1 MKKLSILTPIF
12 LTIVLALASITGVS
26 AQEPPPP
33 TLYVDAPTSVPVS
46 TEFDVLIWLRDIEEG
61 FSITEINLRVSF
73 NDKDLE
79 FISDEFLD
87 PDGAGGWGG
96 GGALVWFGFWEGI
109 AGGSSSAEERAWFR
123 ITFHCLQA
131 GPTTITVSAP
141 LAAGGIELNDEYDT
155 EPDSVSVTVKQGNPV
170 GGIFYSADKIG
181 LLSPWLAA
189 ISIIGCIAIVPILV
203 KKRRA

>member
-1 MKKLSILTPIF
+1 MKKLNILTPIL
-12 LTIVLALASITGVS
+12 LTIVLTLASITGVS

-33 TLYVDAPTSVPVS
+33 TLYVEAPTSVPVS
-46 TEFDVLIWLRDIEEG
+46 TEFDILIWILDIEEG

-73 NDKDLE
+73 DDDDLE
-79 FISDEFLD
+79 YISDEFLD

-96 GGALVWFGFWEGI
+96 GGSLVWFGLWEGV

-141 LAAGGIELNDEYDT
+141 LTAGGIELNVIYDT
-155 EPDSVSVTVKQGNPV
+155 EPDPVSVTVKQGNPV
-170 GGIFYSADKIG
+170 GGVFYSTNKIG
-181 LLSPWLAA
+181 LFSPWIAA
-189 ISIIGCIAIVPILV
+189 ISIIGCITIVSILV
-203 KKRRA
+203 RKRRA